1 MTLGRREL
9 IRKIISE
16 QHIEK
21 QSQLL
26 EALEAYGIQCTQA
39 TLSRDIKAMN
49 IIKQSGPVGHYR
61 YALSTPSDENVRQKL
76 KVILRESV
84 QSVDAAQ
91 NIVVVKTLSGLAN
104 AAGAAIDAMNIAG
117 LVGTLA
123 GDNTVFLAMQD
134 AGSATQL
141 RAEFERLLCEK

>member
-16 QHIEK
+16 QAIEK

-26 EALEAYGIQCTQA
+26 DALAAYGIQCTQA

-61 YALSTPSDENVRQKL
+61 YVLATPSDDSVRQKL
-76 KVILRESV
+76 KTILRESV
-84 QSVDAAQ
+84 ETVDCAQ
-91 NIVVVKTLSGLAN
+91 NIIVVKTLPGLAS
-104 AAGAAIDAMNIAG
+104 AAGAAFDGMHIG
-117 LVGTLA
+117 PLVGTLA
-123 GDNTVFLAMQD
+123 GDNTVFMAMRD
-134 AGSATQL
+134 NESAQRFYRDL
-141 RAEFERLLCEK
+141 EKIIYED

>member
-9 IRKIISE
+9 IRKIIVE
-16 QHIEK
+16 QPIEK

-26 EALEAYGIQCTQA
+26 EALAAYGVQCTQA

-61 YALSTPSDENVRQKL
+61 YALSTPSDESVRQKL
-76 KVILRESV
+76 RTILRECV
-84 QSVDAAQ
+84 ESVDTAQ
-91 NIVVVKTLSGLAN
+91 NIIVIKTLSGLAS
-104 AAGAAIDAMNIAG
+104 AAGEAFDAMHVSQ

-123 GDNTVFLAMQD
+123 GDNTVFLAMRD
-134 AGSATQL
+134 AQAAQQMQ
-141 RAEFERLLCEK
+141 RDIEKIIYEN